1 MTVLLAWGL
10 LAVAIAIEVAGT
22 SMLKLAEGFAKPV
35 YFFGAIACYGLCFVL
50 LTQIFRFIPLSIA
63 YAIWAGA
70 GAALIVIV
78 DYFMFNQALGSMKL
92 FFIALII
99 IGVVGVKLAP

>member
-22 SMLKLAEGFAKPV
+22 SMLKLAEGFAKPA

-63 YAIWAGA
+63 YAIWAGVGVA
-70 GAALIVIV
+70 LVVTIDMALFGQALSALKLGCIALIV
-78 DYFMFNQALGSMKL
+78 A
-92 FFIALII
+92 
-99 IGVVGVKLAP
+99 GVVGLKLAP